1 VWDIFDNFFEAANIT
16 AIPREENHKADNLA
30 KSVVSLKPPNWN
42 HLSYSFRKK
51 QKLAVPYNIKQ
62 WQVFKDDEKRKRFR
76 KMMDKYTNMN
86 INSDGS
92 EDEYKLDTG

>member
-1 VWDIFDNFFEAANIT
+1 
-16 AIPREENHKADNLA
+16 
-30 KSVVSLKPPNWN
+30 
-42 HLSYSFRKK
+42 
-51 QKLAVPYNIKQ
+51 LAVPYNIKQ